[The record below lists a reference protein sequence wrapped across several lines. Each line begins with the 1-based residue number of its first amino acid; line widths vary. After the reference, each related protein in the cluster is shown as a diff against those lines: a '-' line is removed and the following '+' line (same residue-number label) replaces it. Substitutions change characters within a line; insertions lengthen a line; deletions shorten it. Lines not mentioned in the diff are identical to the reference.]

1 MKKIVEFIKKWS
13 VVILDTMMIAALIC
27 AFVSCCLSG
36 DIVYPVIGGAGVA
49 VMIIAFVYQ
58 LIVEIR
64 LARKQ

>member
-13 VVILDTMMIAALIC
+13 VVILLSMMIAALIC
-27 AFVSCCLSG
+27 AFVACCLSYG
-36 DIVYPVIGGAGVA
+36 LVYPVIGGAGVA
-49 VMIIAFVYQ
+49 IMTIAFVYQ